1 MAAAKIRDRS
11 IPIAEFEMPLADAL
25 ALLLPPGQV
34 QQGDDWSISVAGDT
48 LRLTRERAGT
58 PNQAGAGA
66 QGAGR
71 Q

>member
-1 MAAAKIRDRS
+1 MAAAKVRDRS

-34 QQGDDWSISVAGDT
+34 QQGDVWIVTSAGDT
-48 LRLTRERAGT
+48 LELQRIRAEA
-58 PNQAGAGA
+58 PNQGGNGA

>member
-34 QQGDDWSISVAGDT
+34 QPGDT
-48 LRLTRERAGT
+48 WTIHTTGPVVTLTRERAAV
-58 PNQAGAGA
+58 PNQGAA
-66 QGAGR
+66 PQGAGR